1 MIDFWQRNQSRL
13 STLLATLGAVVVL
26 LALVHWGGSATVGP
40 LLYLGV
46 GILIAVIIIFGA
58 AVWWLYLSPMPANRV
73 IKPAARSTSTR
84 QTISVL
90 MLISGLL
97 FSIGALWDEVW
108 HRTYGVGA
116 AVDDFFWRPHILIYI
131 SIGLVAL
138 FAFVGLW
145 PIMQGRGDMRQRFRA
160 EPILGLLA
168 LACGFQV
175 VVTPLDPLW
184 HELYGIDLTAWSLPH
199 LMLAIGLVSV
209 MMVAVAVQLSCVPAA
224 SWRFL
229 RGLRLQEVLV
239 IGLLALV
246 ILMLTQFGTTEWENL
261 QSIGIGQTSD
271 AFWQRPEWLYP
282 VVVITIAAFVG
293 MVALHTTRVVGA
305 ATLVGLTCLL
315 ARIVLLVG
323 LNAMPPP
330 ASLSFKTHLIL
341 LPPLIALDLWYAFRL
356 RQPSTSATLLGAAVA
371 IVLATLTVGAFIT
384 TQIMIYPRFNA
395 ETLPLMLVFGLIMGI
410 AISYAGAHLGIW
422 LRTHAQYTADTETA
436 VQGGRVFA
444 IGLGT
449 LVAVLAFVT
458 IFITTATPP
467 IV

>member
-1 MIDFWQRNQSRL
+1 MQTFWQRHQTRL
-13 STLLATLGAVVVL
+13 TTAASTVGVVVVL
-26 LALVHWGGSATVGP
+26 LALVHWGGSATSGP

-46 GILIAVIIIFGA
+46 GILIAVLIAFGA
-58 AVWWLYLSPMPANRV
+58 AIWWLYMSPMPPNRAV
-73 IKPAARSTSTR
+73 KPAARSTSTR

-116 AVDDFFWRPHILIYI
+116 AIDDFFWRPHILIYI

-184 HELYGIDLTAWSLPH
+184 HEIYGIDLTAWSLPH
-199 LMLAIGLVSV
+199 LMLAVGLGSV
-209 MMVAVAVQLSCVPAA
+209 MLVAVAVQLSCIPAA
-224 SWRFL
+224 AWRSIRKL
-229 RGLRLQEVLV
+229 RPQEILV
-239 IGLLALV
+239 IVLLALIV
-246 ILMLTQFGTTEWENL
+246 LMLTQFGTTEWENL

-282 VVVITIAAFVG
+282 VVVITLAAFVG
-293 MVALHTTRVVGA
+293 MVALHTTRAVGS
-305 ATLVGLTCLL
+305 ATLVGLVCLL
-315 ARIVLLVG
+315 IRLIL
-323 LNAMPPP
+323 LNALNASAPP

-341 LPPLIALDLWYAFRL
+341 LPPLIALDLCYAFRL
-356 RQPSTSATLLGAAVA
+356 RQPDSRLSIIGGSLAVVA
-371 IVLATLTVGAFIT
+371 ATLTVSTVIIT
-384 TQIMIYPRFNA
+384 RIMIYPRMNA
-395 ETLPLMLVFGLIMGI
+395 DTLPSMLFFGVIMGL
-410 AISYAGAHLGIW
+410 AAGYAGSRLGRW
-422 LRTHAQYTADTETA
+422 LRSHGVY
-436 VQGGRVFA
+436 VQDAAATQSRRIFA

-449 LVAVLAFVT
+449 LIAVLLFVFT
-458 IFITTATPP
+458 FIGTASPP
-467 IV
+467 VL

>member
-1 MIDFWQRNQSRL
+1 MQAFWQRHHTRFT
-13 STLLATLGAVVVL
+13 TLLTLIGAIIIL
-26 LALVHWGGSATVGP
+26 LALVQWGGSAKTGP
-40 LLYLGV
+40 LLALGV
-46 GILIAVIIIFGA
+46 AVLVAILLGFGGA
-58 AVWWLYLSPMPANRV
+58 LWWLYISPMPPNRHVKPANRSV
-73 IKPAARSTSTR
+73 AVR
-84 QTISVL
+84 QLISVL

-138 FAFVGLW
+138 FAFIGLW

-160 EPILGLLA
+160 EPALGLLA

-199 LMLAIGLVSV
+199 LMLAISLVSI
-209 MMVAVAVQLSCVPAA
+209 MLVAVSVQLSCVPPAA
-224 SWRFL
+224 WRTV
-229 RGLRLQEVLV
+229 RRLRLPEGFV
-239 IGLLALV
+239 IALLALI

-293 MVALHTTRVVGA
+293 TIALHTTRALGA

-315 ARIVLLVG
+315 MRLLLLAA
-323 LNAMPPP
+323 LNASAPP
-330 ASLSFKTHLIL
+330 ASLSYQTHLVL
-341 LPPLIALDLWYAFRL
+341 LVPLAALDLWYAFRW
-356 RQPSTSATLLGAAVA
+356 RTPATTLTIVGGGLAAA
-371 IVLATLTVGAFIT
+371 LATLTVGAFLISR
-384 TQIMIYPRFNA
+384 IMIFPRINA
-395 ETLPLMLVFGLIMGI
+395 DTLPAMLVFGLIMGVVT
-410 AISYAGAHLGIW
+410 AYAAARLGTW
-422 LRTHAQYTADTETA
+422 LRMHGAYSTSA
-436 VQGGRVFA
+436 VTTPYSRVFA
-444 IGLGT
+444 VGLAA
-449 LVAVLAFVT
+449 LVILLAFVT
-458 IFITTATPP
+458 YFISTATPP
-467 IV
+467 VV